1 MPKSPLIRVLSI
13 CDDDL
18 LRSTR
23 EMVLRKDGY
32 DIVSI
37 SSNDLLGV
45 PEIRRFD
52 VAVICHSVPPARAMG
67 LVERLRRY
75 NPEIRLLTVNPRV
88 RRADPFYEVD
98 SEVLAGPGALLKAVK
113 QLLDKNAAPNPIRPA
128 ELQHRDEYCGPFP
141 ALPWT
146 SFGALQCM

>member
-1 MPKSPLIRVLSI
+1 MPTSPLIRVLSI

-18 LRSTR
+18 VRSTR
-23 EMVLRKDGY
+23 ELILRKDGY
-32 DIVSI
+32 EIVSI

-52 VAVICHSVPPARAMG
+52 VAVICHSVPQVRAMG

-75 NPEIRLLTVNPRV
+75 KPGIRLLRVNPRV
-88 RRADPFYEVD
+88 RKVDPFYDVD

-113 QLLDKNAAPNPIRPA
+113 ELLDRSAGPKPIR
-128 ELQHRDEYCGPFP
+128 QSDVQGRDEYCGPFP

-146 SFGALQCM
+146 SFGALQSM

>member
-1 MPKSPLIRVLSI
+1 MPDSPLIRVLSI

-18 LRSTR
+18 VRRTR
-23 EMVLRKDGY
+23 ELVLRKDGY
-32 DIVSI
+32 EIASI

-52 VAVICHSVPPARAMG
+52 VAVICHSVPPARAMQ

-75 NPEIRLLTVNPRV
+75 KPEIRLLTVNPRV
-88 RRADPFYEVD
+88 RRVDPYYDVD
-98 SEVLAGPGALLKAVK
+98 SEVLAGPGALLKGVK
-113 QLLDKNAAPNPIRPA
+113 QLLDRNAAPLPIRPA
-128 ELQHRDEYCGPFP
+128 ELHRRDEYCGPFP

-146 SFGALQCM
+146 RFGALQCM